1 MLKSLIVSWGSQFSK
16 CYLYVSPKYKP
27 KYKQKFL
34 NNYYVEALPLV
45 TAFVKLQHSASL
57 LHIWGIYGEGYIITC
72 NILPSTGYYLNELR
86 SFEIVEGFDCTF
98 KESDHCDIWSSLL
111 TRVYNSPSQPFSH
124 PDTKIPSWKNNYDSW
139 IYTVEVQNLTS
150 KLIWRS

>member
-1 MLKSLIVSWGSQFSK
+1 MLKSLIVSWGFQFSK
-16 CYLYVSPKYKP
+16 CYLYVSPKYKQ

-34 NNYYVEALPLV
+34 NIMLRLYHWSPNLLNYNTV
-45 TAFVKLQHSASL
+45 L
-57 LHIWGIYGEGYIITC
+57 LSCTSETFMERAIVTC
-72 NILPSTGYYLNELR
+72 NILPSSGSYLNELR
-86 SFEIVEGFDCTF
+86 SFVIIEGFDCTF

-124 PDTKIPSWKNNYDSW
+124 PDTKILAWKNNYDSW